1 MQTEDFPPVFL
12 VQFQH
17 LSTINHICMH
27 QGTWHL
33 TTVII
38 RTWLLPKAWYLVL
51 YCSIFSP
58 RFFFFLNSRPF
69 SILPFL
75 KLLILCFQLF
85 PVNAC
90 QLCEISSTDLP
101 YCLYSMW
108 ILFVNGWLMGAWIR
122 KWFRVPLQ
130 TSHAR
135 YGLIFPLSHPV

>member
-51 YCSIFSP
+51 YCSIFSLC
-58 RFFFFLNSRPF
+58 FFFQTLGHSRF
-69 SILPFL
+69 YLFWSFWYFASSCCQ
-75 KLLILCFQLF
+75 LILAIYVKLAAQICCI
-85 PVNAC
+85 VYI
-90 QLCEISSTDLP
+90 LCE
-101 YCLYSMW
+101 YCLWTADWWAPGSENGSGCPYKLPTHGTV
-108 ILFVNGWLMGAWIR
+108 LF
-122 KWFRVPLQ
+122 
-130 TSHAR
+130 SH
-135 YGLIFPLSHPV
+135 